1 MLQWAITNNLGTNEN
16 TESFTEEIEYIKKN
30 QTEILELKNIITENF
45 KNSKDGLKRRIE
57 GSEERISELEEKTE
71 IYNQGEK
78 KNDWLKKSEQR
89 LRDL

>member
-45 KNSKDGLKRRIE
+45 KNSKDGLNRRIE